1 MDDLDDQMSFVTK
14 RRKRAS
20 FLPMVVSTPMHHYM
34 DSLESIDSAMVDA
47 QVREIMHGREGS
59 AYNMSRRGQRHE

>member
-14 RRKRAS
+14 RRKRVS
-20 FLPMVVSTPMHHYM
+20 FLPTVVSTPMHHYM

-47 QVREIMHGREGS
+47 QVGG
-59 AYNMSRRGQRHE
+59 